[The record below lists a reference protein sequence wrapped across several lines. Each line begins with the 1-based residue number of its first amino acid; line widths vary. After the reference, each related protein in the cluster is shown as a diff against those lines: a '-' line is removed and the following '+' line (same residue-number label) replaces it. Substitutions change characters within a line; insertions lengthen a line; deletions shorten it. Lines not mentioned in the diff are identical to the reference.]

1 MSPQNDYDEM
11 STDRLTWVVLDRL
24 VPIDEEGLARAALIA
39 RDPDL
44 QRLVDIGALSQEQA
58 IATLRARQ
66 LRYRD
71 PDDSIVWMRQPVV
84 AGLTLLLLLFLAVT
98 LLT

>member
-1 MSPQNDYDEM
+1 M

-24 VPIDEEGLARAALIA
+24 VPTDEEGLARAALIA
-39 RDPDL
+39 RDAEL
-44 QRLVDIGALSQEQA
+44 QRLVDTGALTEEQA

-71 PDDSIVWMRQPVV
+71 PDDSVIWMRQPLVASVV
-84 AGLTLLLLLFLAVT
+84 LILVLLLVVTILF
-98 LLT
+98 

>member
-1 MSPQNDYDEM
+1 M

-24 VPIDEEGLARAALIA
+24 VPTDEESLARAALIA
-39 RDPDL
+39 RDAEL
-44 QRLVDIGALSQEQA
+44 QRLVDIGALTQEQA

-71 PDDSIVWMRQPVV
+71 PDDSVIWMRQPLVASVV
-84 AGLTLLLLLFLAVT
+84 LIVVLLVVVTILF
-98 LLT
+98 

>member
-1 MSPQNDYDEM
+1 MGNYDEM

-24 VPIDEEGLARAALIA
+24 VPTDEEDHARAALIA

-71 PDDSIVWMRQPVV
+71 PDDAVVWMRQPLV
-84 AGLTLLLLLFLAVT
+84 AGLALLFLLVLAVSI
-98 LLT
+98 LT

>member
-1 MSPQNDYDEM
+1 M

-24 VPIDEEGLARAALIA
+24 VPTDDEARARAALIS
-39 RDPDL
+39 RDQEL

-71 PDDSIVWMRQPVV
+71 PDDSVLWMRRPLI
-84 AGLTLLLLLFLAVT
+84 AGAALLFA
-98 LLT
+98 LLVLVRIAF

>member
-1 MSPQNDYDEM
+1 M

-24 VPIDEEGLARAALIA
+24 VPTDEEGLARAALIA
-39 RDPDL
+39 RDAEL
-44 QRLVDIGALSQEQA
+44 QRLVDIGALTEEQA

-71 PDDSIVWMRQPVV
+71 PDDSVIWMRQPLVASVV
-84 AGLTLLLLLFLAVT
+84 LILALLLVVTILF
-98 LLT
+98 